1 MFHDPESWQRYLE
14 NIVTTKVL
22 IIDSTM
28 LDNVVQ
34 VSTHL
39 LRCADVPSWQAVVL
53 SLEKLA
59 KRLKH
64 LDQPTALSET
74 LLIVIY
80 HHRGLR
86 YEADLMHDQAVIYYQ
101 KALRRK
107 AYEGLASRVQQMAKS
122 SLTALSQAQRQMYSS
137 EGSEIEHICA
147 GCGIEAERMPVC
159 ARCKRVR
166 LCSAACVRH
175 SDHRKVCKKRVTFA

>member
-1 MFHDPESWQRYLE
+1 MLDDPKPWHAYLE
-14 NIVTTKVL
+14 NMVGTKDLTVDNT
-22 IIDSTM
+22 I

-34 VSTHL
+34 LSTHL
-39 LRCADVPSWQAVVL
+39 LHCADSPCWQPVAL
-53 SLEKLA
+53 WLEKFA

-64 LDQPTALSET
+64 LDQPTSLSET

-86 YEADLMHDQAVIYYQ
+86 YEADLKYDQATVYYQ

-107 AYEGLASRVQQMAKS
+107 GHEGLGNRVQQMAQS
-122 SLTALSQAQRQMYSS
+122 SLTGLTQAQRSLYSS

-147 GCGIEAERMPVC
+147 GCGVEAERMPVC

-166 LCSAACVRH
+166 LCTAACVRH

>member
-1 MFHDPESWQRYLE
+1 MFNDSEPWHAYLE
-14 NIVTTKVL
+14 NIVATRDL
-22 IIDSTM
+22 IVDNTI

-34 VSTHL
+34 LSTHL
-39 LRCADVPSWQAVVL
+39 LRCADAPTWQPVAS
-53 SLEKLA
+53 SLEKFA

-64 LDQPTALSET
+64 LDQPTPLSET

-86 YEADLMHDQAVIYYQ
+86 YEADLMYDQATVYYQ

-107 AYEGLASRVQQMAKS
+107 GQEGLGNRVQQMAKS
-122 SLTALSQAQRQMYSS
+122 SLTSLSQAQRSMYSS

-147 GCGIEAERMPVC
+147 GCGVEAERMPVC

-166 LCSAACVRH
+166 LCTAACVRH
-175 SDHRKVCKKRVTFA
+175 SDHSKVCKKRVTFA

>member
-86 YEADLMHDQAVIYYQ
+86 YEGAP
-101 KALRRK
+101 K
-107 AYEGLASRVQQMAKS
+107 KS
-122 SLTALSQAQRQMYSS
+122 L
-137 EGSEIEHICA
+137 
-147 GCGIEAERMPVC
+147 
-159 ARCKRVR
+159 
-166 LCSAACVRH
+166 
-175 SDHRKVCKKRVTFA
+175 